1 MTLKTTIAA
10 LVAATALAAPAAASA
25 AGVGGITV
33 KPEQRTGTAF
43 APAAF
48 LDVVPK
54 RGVPTLAG
62 RLLIRNLERRELT
75 VELDAVD
82 ALTASNLGYAYTVS
96 GVRARGR
103 TGWIRLSVHR
113 LVLAP
118 GQKARVAVTA
128 LPATHARPGDYLAG
142 ISVEAVGQRHRPDGE
157 ARMAIS
163 RSERYVVGVQMRI
176 PGPRSAQLE
185 LSRGAVKGMPA
196 GVTFLVTARNSGNV
210 MLKDVHGDISIY
222 RRGRRIATASVGPGT
237 FVTGTSAKL
246 QLLAATERP
255 RAGTK
260 YRLKARLHYKGATAR
275 YDDTVVF
282 GERQERAQESYGRPS
297 QSRGDGGVPLLL
309 ALALALAAIAVIAA
323 IVLGRRRQ
331 QRTRVRLARLDAL
344 EQQLAGG
351 SSDV

>member
-1 MTLKTTIAA
+1 
-10 LVAATALAAPAAASA
+10 
-25 AGVGGITV
+25 
-33 KPEQRTGTAF
+33 
-43 APAAF
+43 
-48 LDVVPK
+48 
-54 RGVPTLAG
+54 
-62 RLLIRNLERRELT
+62 
-75 VELDAVD
+75 
-82 ALTASNLGYAYTVS
+82 
-96 GVRARGR
+96 
-103 TGWIRLSVHR
+103 
-113 LVLAP
+113 
-118 GQKARVAVTA
+118 
-128 LPATHARPGDYLAG
+128 PATHARPGDYLAG

-260 YRLKARLHYKGATAR
+260 YRLKARLHYEGATAR

-282 GERQERAQESYGRPS
+282 GERQERAQESYGRPGRPG

-309 ALALALAAIAVIAA
+309 ALALGLAAIAVIAA
-323 IVLGRRRQ
+323 TVLGRRRQ